1 MGMPKVPK
9 PETSRTFRDRIPA
22 AADKSRRP
30 WRGNV
35 WIGSGR
41 RTGHPRESLPNMQ
54 REGCSSGRAFDHWMS
69 ACAEVRELQ
78 NELMHDEEKVL
89 AGRLDA
95 NMPALL
101 TKDVQGG

>member
-1 MGMPKVPK
+1 M
-9 PETSRTFRDRIPA
+9 S
-22 AADKSRRP
+22 
-30 WRGNV
+30 
-35 WIGSGR
+35 GSDQDGEQAI
-41 RTGHPRESLPNMQ
+41 RERAYFIWK
-54 REGCSSGRAFDHWMS
+54 REGCPKGRAFDHWMS
-69 ACAEVRELQ
+69 ACAEVRERQ

>member
-1 MGMPKVPK
+1 M
-9 PETSRTFRDRIPA
+9 S
-22 AADKSRRP
+22 
-30 WRGNV
+30 
-35 WIGSGR
+35 GSDQEDER
-41 RTGHPRESLPNMQ
+41 AIRERAYFIWK
-54 REGCSSGRAFDHWMS
+54 REGCPNGRTLDHWKL
-69 ACAEVRELQ
+69 AIVEEQERQ

>member
-1 MGMPKVPK
+1 
-9 PETSRTFRDRIPA
+9 
-22 AADKSRRP
+22 
-30 WRGNV
+30 
-35 WIGSGR
+35 
-41 RTGHPRESLPNMQ
+41 
-54 REGCSSGRAFDHWMS
+54 MS
-69 ACAEVRELQ
+69 ACAEVRERQ

>member
-1 MGMPKVPK
+1 MSGSDQDG
-9 PETSRTFRDRIPA
+9 EQAIRERAYLIW
-22 AADKSRRP
+22 KS
-30 WRGNV
+30 
-35 WIGSGR
+35 
-41 RTGHPRESLPNMQ
+41 
-54 REGCSSGRAFDHWMS
+54 EGCPIGRAFEHWMS
-69 ACAEVRELQ
+69 ACAEVRERE